1 MTLHPKHPQAG
12 FRTPILPSTTAH
24 LLSCKHWNQIPCLK
38 FGWAMYDLLPATI
51 LRNLKRLKNE
61 EKLLKNSEPPNPAE
75 ASPVLSPSLL
85 APE

>member
-1 MTLHPKHPQAG
+1 
-12 FRTPILPSTTAH
+12 
-24 LLSCKHWNQIPCLK
+24 
-38 FGWAMYDLLPATI
+38 MYDLLPATI